1 MEDSR
6 SIKDFAVATRLP
18 YCRCLW
24 VLARIRTYLW
34 ICSLRHPS
42 SHIDESARIA
52 HKALALVDK
61 PGPEEYEKGLKDID
75 DRGAVME
82 LRRRYREIVLEMMLS
97 RGVENFLTYLSEMLG
112 AIFRARPETMRSSAT
127 IRVDEVLK
135 HSSMDEFVSYLAE
148 KQVNQLSYQGMRDLA
163 AYVDQKMNFS
173 ILPRADDLDNAV
185 RIVEYRNLIVH
196 NRGLVNALFRDRV
209 PGISIPIGQPLD
221 YEFADVMDDISF
233 LARCVFFIDAEAVQ
247 KFGLETKANPKA
259 GLRIAS
265 RQSDAS
271 QTRG

>member
-6 SIKDFAVATRLP
+6 SIKDFAVAPDYLTAAAYGFLREFERICGFVA
-18 YCRCLW
+18 Y
-24 VLARIRTYLW
+24 VTHLA
-34 ICSLRHPS
+34 

-148 KQVNQLSYQGMRDLA
+148 KQVNQLSYHCQSSRCCASQARSSPLPHIPALTKRTRSPWTQFRGVHHRL
-163 AYVDQKMNFS
+163 S
-173 ILPRADDLDNAV
+173 SPRA
-185 RIVEYRNLIVH
+185 RNS
-196 NRGLVNALFRDRV
+196 
-209 PGISIPIGQPLD
+209 P
-221 YEFADVMDDISF
+221 
-233 LARCVFFIDAEAVQ
+233 
-247 KFGLETKANPKA
+247 
-259 GLRIAS
+259 
-265 RQSDAS
+265 
-271 QTRG
+271 